1 MEEIVVPK
9 MSRIKVFFRPLSVKI
24 LSVAV
29 AVLLIAVSCLT
40 VLLVKKHNTA
50 VKASVQITKNEQ
62 LLDKANSEITE
73 IKAQLENEQN
83 SNAQLQGQLQTK
95 EQEKKQ
101 LEEKIKGLQSEIEL
115 LKAKKASGNKGSS
128 TVKPVTYP
136 SVPVPLANNGPK
148 VCYLT
153 FDDGPS
159 KNTLQIIKTLNT
171 YGIKATFFV
180 TNTGTNAYMKDIV
193 NSGNAIGLHTSSHKY
208 DLIYKN
214 VDAYFA
220 DLQKIS
226 DSVEAIT
233 GVKSFVMRFPGGSS
247 NVVSKKYCKGIMT
260 TLSAKVQEK
269 GYGYFDWNVDSGDAN
284 RSRPSVNYIVNN
296 VLNGA
301 GNKNSI
307 CVLMHDSAAK
317 GTTAQALPRIIEGL
331 AAKGYRFEVLTT
343 DVKGFH
349 HGINN

>member
-1 MEEIVVPK
+1 MEEIAIPK
-9 MSRIKVFFRPLSVKI
+9 ISRFKVFFRPLSVKI
-24 LSVAV
+24 LSVSV

-50 VKASVQITKNEQ
+50 VAAGVQITENEQ
-62 LLDKANSEITE
+62 LLQKANSEISE

-83 SNAQLQGQLQTK
+83 SNAQLQSQLQAK

-115 LKAKKASGNKGSS
+115 LKAKKASGNNGSN
-128 TVKPVTYP
+128 TANPVTYP
-136 SVPVPLANNGPK
+136 TIPVPLANNGSK

-208 DLIYKN
+208 DLIYQN
-214 VDAYFA
+214 VDAYLA

-226 DSVEAIT
+226 NSVEAIT
-233 GVKSFVMRFPGGSS
+233 GVKSYVMRFPGGSS
-247 NVVSKKYCKGIMT
+247 NTRSKDYSKGIMT
-260 TLSAKVQEK
+260 ALVSKVQEM
-269 GYGYFDWNVDSGDAN
+269 GYSYFDWNVDSGDAN

-296 VLNGA
+296 VLSGA
-301 GNKNSI
+301 GNKSNI

-317 GTTAQALPRIIEGL
+317 STTAQALPRIIEGL
-331 AAKGYRFEVLTT
+331 VAKGYRFEVLTT
-343 DVKGFH
+343 NVVGFH
-349 HGINN
+349 HKIDN